1 MVNIETVNKIKTF
14 KHCIHFHPSP
24 VVFTVH
30 LRPPDLA
37 LFSFL
42 FGIKR
47 LKLKEK
53 RKEDRVKENKTGQME
68 KTSKT
73 KLKKYSKNYLS
84 SYSCTVHICVTK
96 IPIPLQSKLYGTATQ
111 AQYYLS

>member
-1 MVNIETVNKIKTF
+1 M
-14 KHCIHFHPSP
+14 HSLPSLSCR
-24 VVFTVH
+24 VH
-30 LRPPDLA
+30 LRPPDIA

-42 FGIKR
+42 FGKKI

-84 SYSCTVHICVTK
+84 SYSCTVHILSQIVGVSSTGYTVAYK
-96 IPIPLQSKLYGTATQ
+96 Q
-111 AQYYLS
+111 AKTISSTN